1 MPELEIVLANGSK
14 LSFDQS
20 FPQFHA
26 KKNRYAK
33 VSSRFEFKC

>member
-1 MPELEIVLANGSK
+1 MPEREIVLANGSK

-20 FPQFHA
+20 FLQFNA

-33 VSSRFEFKC
+33 ISSRFRFKC